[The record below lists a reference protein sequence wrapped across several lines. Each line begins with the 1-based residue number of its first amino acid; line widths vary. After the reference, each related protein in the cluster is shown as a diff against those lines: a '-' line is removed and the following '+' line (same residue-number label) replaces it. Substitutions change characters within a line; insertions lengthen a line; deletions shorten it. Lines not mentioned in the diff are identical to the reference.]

1 MTVPRTIRTVPFERT
16 VPFAGGDDIIK
27 VPLAKLLS
35 LILISA
41 VLMSG
46 AACRKA
52 PAPPANAST
61 ASTPGAPAGTPAP
74 APPVQVTPPGGT
86 TPAAIPTPTL
96 TMPAAPV
103 PEVLPTVLA
112 HVNSENVTK
121 ADFERLLRNI
131 ELNNRG
137 PVPADR
143 RNEIYRRVLDELV
156 TYTLLKQ
163 EAKARNFTAT
173 DGEVEEQM
181 KSMRQAARSEEAFK
195 KALAERKMTV
205 ERLKADARTEIS
217 IAKMMN
223 AQVAGATQ
231 ATDAEVKDFYEKN
244 PDRFKRPETVR
255 ASHILLR
262 VDPNADE
269 ATKKQT
275 RAKIDEVLKRAKGGE
290 DFATLAQQNSQD
302 GSAPQGGDLGY
313 FPKEKMVPAFAD
325 VAFALKTGE
334 TSDVVVTQFGVH
346 IIKLTDRKPAGT
358 VPLEEVIPQVK
369 QFLTEQKKQQQ
380 AQAFIAQ
387 VRQKAKI
394 EVLI

>member
-1 MTVPRTIRTVPFERT
+1 
-16 VPFAGGDDIIK
+16 
-27 VPLAKLLS
+27 
-35 LILISA
+35 
-41 VLMSG
+41 
-46 AACRKA
+46 
-52 PAPPANAST
+52 
-61 ASTPGAPAGTPAP
+61 
-74 APPVQVTPPGGT
+74 
-86 TPAAIPTPTL
+86 
-96 TMPAAPV
+96 MPAAPV
-103 PEVLPTVLA
+103 PDVLPTVLA

-143 RNEIYRRVLDELV
+143 RNEIYRKVLDELV

-173 DGEVEEQM
+173 DAEVEEQM

-205 ERLKADARTEIS
+205 ERLKADARTELS

-223 AQVAGATQ
+223 AQVAGATE
-231 ATDAEVKDFYEKN
+231 ATDAEVKNFYEKN

-262 VDPNADE
+262 VDPNADD

-275 RAKIDEVLKRAKGGE
+275 RTKIDDVLKRAKGGE

-334 TSDVVVTQFGVH
+334 ISDVVVTQFGVH
-346 IIKLTDRKPAGT
+346 IIKLTDRKAAGT

>member
-1 MTVPRTIRTVPFERT
+1 
-16 VPFAGGDDIIK
+16 
-27 VPLAKLLS
+27 
-35 LILISA
+35 
-41 VLMSG
+41 
-46 AACRKA
+46 
-52 PAPPANAST
+52 
-61 ASTPGAPAGTPAP
+61 
-74 APPVQVTPPGGT
+74 
-86 TPAAIPTPTL
+86 
-96 TMPAAPV
+96 MPAAPV
-103 PEVLPTVLA
+103 PEVLPSVLA
-112 HVNSENVTK
+112 HVNSEDVTK

-143 RNEIYRRVLDELV
+143 RNEIYRKVLDELV

-173 DGEVEEQM
+173 DAEVEEQM
-181 KSMRQAARSEEAFK
+181 KAMRQAARTEEGFK
-195 KALAERKMTV
+195 KALAERKMTI
-205 ERLKADARTEIS
+205 ERLRSDARTELS

-223 AQVAGATQ
+223 AQVASGTE
-231 ATDAEVKDFYEKN
+231 ATDVEVKDFYDKN

-262 VDPNADE
+262 IDPAADD

-275 RAKIDEVLKRAKGGE
+275 RAKIDDVLKRAKGGE
-290 DFATLAQQNSQD
+290 DFAKLAQQNSQD

-334 TSDVVVTQFGVH
+334 ISDVVTTQFGVH
-346 IIKLTDRKPAGT
+346 IIKMTDRKAAGT
-358 VPLEEVIPQVK
+358 VPLEEVSPQVR

-387 VRQKAKI
+387 VRQKSKI

>member
-1 MTVPRTIRTVPFERT
+1 
-16 VPFAGGDDIIK
+16 
-27 VPLAKLLS
+27 
-35 LILISA
+35 
-41 VLMSG
+41 
-46 AACRKA
+46 
-52 PAPPANAST
+52 
-61 ASTPGAPAGTPAP
+61 
-74 APPVQVTPPGGT
+74 
-86 TPAAIPTPTL
+86 
-96 TMPAAPV
+96 MPAAPV
-103 PEVLPTVLA
+103 PAVLPSVLA
-112 HVNSENVTK
+112 HVNNEDVTK
-121 ADFERLLRNI
+121 ADFDRLLRNI

-143 RNEIYRRVLDELV
+143 RNEVYRKVLDELV

-173 DGEVEEQM
+173 DAEVEEQM
-181 KSMRQAARSEEAFK
+181 KAMRQAARTEEAFK
-195 KALAERKMTV
+195 KALAERKMTI
-205 ERLKADARTEIS
+205 ERLRSDARTELS

-223 AQVAGATQ
+223 AQVASGTE
-231 ATDAEVKDFYEKN
+231 ATDVEVKEFYDKN

-262 VDPNADE
+262 IDPAADE

-275 RAKIDEVLKRAKGGE
+275 RAKIDDVLKRAKGGE

-334 TSDVVVTQFGVH
+334 ISDVVTTQFGVH
-346 IIKLTDRKPAGT
+346 VIKVTDRKAAGT
-358 VPLEEVIPQVK
+358 VPLEEVSPQVRK
-369 QFLTEQKKQQQ
+369 FLTEQKKQQQ

>member
-1 MTVPRTIRTVPFERT
+1 
-16 VPFAGGDDIIK
+16 
-27 VPLAKLLS
+27 
-35 LILISA
+35 
-41 VLMSG
+41 
-46 AACRKA
+46 
-52 PAPPANAST
+52 
-61 ASTPGAPAGTPAP
+61 
-74 APPVQVTPPGGT
+74 
-86 TPAAIPTPTL
+86 
-96 TMPAAPV
+96 MPAAPV
-103 PEVLPTVLA
+103 PEVLPSVLA
-112 HVNSENVTK
+112 HVNSEHVTK
-121 ADFERLLRNI
+121 SDFERLLRNI
-131 ELNNRG
+131 ELNNRA

-143 RNEIYRRVLDELV
+143 RNEIYRKVLDELV

-173 DGEVEEQM
+173 DAEVEEQM
-181 KSMRQAARSEEAFK
+181 KSMRQAARTEEAFK
-195 KALAERKMTV
+195 KALAERNMTI
-205 ERLKADARTEIS
+205 ERLRADARTELS

-223 AQVAGATQ
+223 AQVAGATE
-231 ATDAEVKDFYEKN
+231 ATDAEVKDYYDKN

-262 VDPNADE
+262 IDPNADD

-275 RAKIDEVLKRAKGGE
+275 RAKIDDVLKRAKGGE

-302 GSAPQGGDLGY
+302 GSAAQGGDLGY

-334 TSDVVVTQFGVH
+334 ISDVVVTQFGVH
-346 IIKLTDRKPAGT
+346 IIKLTDRKSAGT
-358 VPLEEVIPQVK
+358 VPLEEVGPQVK

-387 VRQKAKI
+387 VKQKAKI